1 MFQKLGDA
9 LRRFM
14 YGRYGADSLNK
25 WLLIFAVILI
35 LLGSLGSRYLAP
47 WMAAFNTLAYV
58 PLIAV
63 PDVLAQHRSAPP
75 GKRRVPTLLHPPA
88 RPAEPLLHLSAL
100 PAGCPRSARQ
110 GQNQY
115 PLPQMRRAVRQ
126 ENLSKTPADGFS
138 GSCLRV
144 FVFHPSAFEWIDRFC
159 FFMQHRLARMG
170 RRDDT
175 IHGRRFG

>member
-58 PLIAV
+58 ALIWSLFRMYSRNIEARRREN
-63 PDVLAQHRSAPP
+63 AA
-75 GKRRVPTLLHPPA
+75 GKNILIFRYFLR
-88 RPAEPLLHLSAL
+88 LHL
-100 PAGCPRSARQ
+100 
-110 GQNQY
+110 
-115 PLPQMRRAVRQ
+115 
-126 ENLSKTPADGFS
+126 D
-138 GSCLRV
+138 
-144 FVFHPSAFEWIDRFC
+144 IDC
-159 FFMQHRLARMG
+159 KINSNIFFQILFNFFATGMCG
-170 RRDDT
+170 
-175 IHGRRFG
+175 

>member
-58 PLIAV
+58 PLIWSLFRMYSRNIEA
-63 PDVLAQHRSAPP
+63 
-75 GKRRVPTLLHPPA
+75 RRRENAAFQRFFTRL
-88 RPAEPLLHLSAL
+88 RDRQNRYFT
-100 PAGCPRSARQ
+100 CPRCQ

-144 FVFHPSAFEWIDRFC
+144 FVFHPSAFEWMDRFC

>member
-58 PLIAV
+58 PLIWSLFRMYSRNIEA
-63 PDVLAQHRSAPP
+63 
-75 GKRRVPTLLHPPA
+75 RRRENAASSPA
-88 RPAEPLLHLSAL
+88 CATGRTATSPVRAAGRLSAFRAARAESISAAPNAASSSSGKPEQNTRRRLLWKL
-100 PAGCPRSARQ
+100 PAGVC
-110 GQNQY
+110 
-115 PLPQMRRAVRQ
+115 V
-126 ENLSKTPADGFS
+126 
-138 GSCLRV
+138 
-144 FVFHPSAFEWIDRFC
+144 PSIC
-159 FFMQHRLARMG
+159 
-170 RRDDT
+170 
-175 IHGRRFG
+175 I